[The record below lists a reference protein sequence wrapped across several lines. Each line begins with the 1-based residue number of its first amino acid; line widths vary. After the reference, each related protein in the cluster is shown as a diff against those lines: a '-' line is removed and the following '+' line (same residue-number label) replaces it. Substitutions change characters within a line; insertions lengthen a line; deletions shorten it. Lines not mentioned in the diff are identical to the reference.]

1 MSKKILCTICVRKGS
16 KGLKNKN
23 IKIINNQPLFLITLK
38 QAIKSEYFNK
48 ITVNSDSSLIKKI
61 ANSHNVFFLKRKKKL
76 SGDNV
81 SKIDVIKNSLIET
94 EKKYQCKY
102 DIIVDLDVTSPLRSV
117 NDISNAINFF
127 LNSKYKN
134 VVSGSVAKKNPF
146 FNQVI
151 MNKNKIKIV
160 CKNKRKIN
168 SRQQSPKVFD
178 LNASIY
184 IWERENLIKSL
195 NLINKYTGL
204 YKMRPEKSFDI
215 DSELD
220 FKIVKFIL
228 KNKLNR

>member
-48 ITVNSDSSLIKKI
+48 VTVNSDSSLVKKI
-61 ANSHNVFFLKRKKKL
+61 VRNYNVFFLNRKKKL
-76 SGDNV
+76 SGDNF

-94 EKKYQCKY
+94 EKKYQCKF
-102 DIIVDLDVTSPLRSV
+102 DIIVDLDVTSPLRNE

-134 VVSGSVAKKNPF
+134 VVSGSLAKKNPF
-146 FNQVI
+146 FNQVL

-160 CKNKRKIN
+160 CKNKKKIN

-184 IWERENLIKSL
+184 IWERESLIKSL

-204 YKMRPEKSFDI
+204 YEMCPEKSFDI

>member
-1 MSKKILCTICVRKGS
+1 MGLC
-16 KGLKNKN
+16 
-23 IKIINNQPLFLITLK
+23 
-38 QAIKSEYFNK
+38 
-48 ITVNSDSSLIKKI
+48 
-61 ANSHNVFFLKRKKKL
+61 
-76 SGDNV
+76 
-81 SKIDVIKNSLIET
+81 
-94 EKKYQCKY
+94 
-102 DIIVDLDVTSPLRSV
+102 
-117 NDISNAINFF
+117 
-127 LNSKYKN
+127 
-134 VVSGSVAKKNPF
+134 KKNPF

-151 MNKNKIKIV
+151 INKNKIKIV

-184 IWERENLIKSL
+184 IWRRENLIKSL